1 MMKRDFKLKVLIAMA
16 VFFILSIALSTQA
29 LAKIRPDLTI
39 LKITVDRNCNL
50 AVVVR
55 NNGPGPLP
63 NFVYTN
69 HHPKSAGVFVWI
81 NGKSWGGTSIWKFDP
96 TRKLQRPGG
105 QATYISR
112 YKVSSPVD
120 VKAVVDR
127 WNDVKEA
134 NERNNVQTRK
144 RLSCGSSGGQ
154 KLPDLVVRDIRLIKN
169 CKIQVTIANIGTAG
183 VPSSYYDNPD
193 AVAVQMYKG
202 SQPWG
207 GIILSGFDPAGKL
220 KSPGG
225 VATHVWFPLA
235 ANLNLSPGTHSI
247 KVIVDVGGVLTELN
261 ETNNSLTRRVSC
273 KKAFVGTIGTA
284 IATLSQFSISN
295 IRFSPA
301 SPASLNFK
309 DKVKTWFD
317 YKSSEDVYI
326 WARPMTNGSTTP
338 NYAAH
343 GSPLYP
349 KGSGNGEGY
358 FTITKGKVT
367 VDQVRFQMMDK
378 TKKKVLYEK
387 LVPVKYTFP
396 KMLSVVP
403 GQITATIPQLAKAPQ
418 TLMLDF
424 TDAYLVFSNPS
435 KSIQI
440 AAQNT
445 VLSYGSDWEKCQI
458 YPYLYHIRQK
468 FWKGFYW
475 KVNTS
480 KKEVYEVTGG
490 TFCKLGGSEKKLNIK
505 VDVVGGSTT
514 TPPDRFFLR
523 FKEARLVYK
532 PSTKTLQLATGNKVL
547 SYCQDFQK
555 CNLTASVYHFKEN
568 FWKGF
573 YWKVDTLQKKVWKVT
588 GTFCQA
594 GTGGTLLNIGVRV
607 FN

>member
-1 MMKRDFKLKVLIAMA
+1 MA
-16 VFFILSIALSTQA
+16 LAVVFILSLSAYTEA
-29 LAKIRPDLTI
+29 ARLPDLDI
-39 LKITVDRNCNL
+39 IKITVDRNCNL

-63 NFVYTN
+63 NYVYTK
-69 HHPKSAGVFVWI
+69 HHKKSAGVFVWI

-96 TRKLQRPGG
+96 TRKLQKPGG

-127 WNDVKEA
+127 WNNVKEA
-134 NERNNVQTRK
+134 NERNNAQTRK
-144 RLSCGSSGGQ
+144 KLSCRTSSG
-154 KLPDLVVRDIRLIKN
+154 KRLPDLVVKDIRLIKN

-183 VPSSYYDNPD
+183 VPSSYYDNPN

-207 GIILSGFDPAGKL
+207 GMILSMFDPAGKL

-247 KVIVDVGGVLTELN
+247 KVIVDVHKKLTELD

-273 KKAFVGTIGTA
+273 KKAVAGTIGTA
-284 IATLSQFSISN
+284 IATLRHFSISN

-309 DKVKTWFD
+309 DNVKIWFD
-317 YKSSEDVYI
+317 YKSSEDVHI
-326 WARPMTNGSTTP
+326 WARPMTKGSTTP
-338 NYAAH
+338 NYGAH

-349 KGSGNGEGY
+349 KGSGNGEGF

-367 VDQVRFQMMDK
+367 VDRVRFQMMDK

-387 LVPVKYTFP
+387 FVPVKYTFP
-396 KMLSVVP
+396 KRLSVVP
-403 GQITATIPQLAKAPQ
+403 GQVVATTPQLVKPPKQ
-418 TLMLDF
+418 LMLDF
-424 TDAYLVFSNPS
+424 TDAYLVFTNPA

-458 YPYLYHIRQK
+458 YPYLYHIRHK
-468 FWKGFYW
+468 FAKSFFWQ
-475 KVNTS
+475 VNTS
-480 KKEVYEVTGG
+480 RKEVYEVTGG
-490 TFCKLGGSEKKLNIK
+490 TFCKIGGNKKKLDII

-514 TPPDRFFLR
+514 TPPARFLLR
-523 FKEARLVYK
+523 FKEARLVYLTA
-532 PSTKTLQLATGNKVL
+532 SKTLQLITGDKVL

-555 CNLTASVYHFKEN
+555 CNLAASVYHFKEN

-573 YWKVDTLQKKVWKVT
+573 YWKVNTIQKKVWKVT
-588 GTFCQA
+588 GTFCQP
-594 GTGGTLLNIGVRV
+594 GNGGSLLNIGVRV